1 MIAERPAES
10 ALAGVKRQDCWQE
23 ARECYEELRST
34 YWMYVCNE
42 LDDIPEG
49 LFDEDD
55 VPEKVIEREN
65 REWDRRQAYK
75 EASGRLHTRSPR

>member
-1 MIAERPAES
+1 
-10 ALAGVKRQDCWQE
+10 
-23 ARECYEELRST
+23 
-34 YWMYVCNE
+34 
-42 LDDIPEG
+42 
-49 LFDEDD
+49 